1 MKTKKTQL
9 GLFLLGSILYNWFF
23 WEEDLGLNL
32 LLFNHFIIAVA
43 YLLNPASRKQNSVLL
58 MGIASL
64 TTATMVFF
72 YGSTISKLTN
82 FVSLIV
88 FIGYVHQPQLKAII
102 FALFTS
108 LNNFFRFPIK
118 QVLNGFGENEKTS
131 KDVVSSLKKIKL
143 VIIPSFFIFIFYW
156 IFKASNPKFD
166 VITTEFWLKF
176 STFFEWLFSDI
187 SWLRIPFF
195 LMGAI
200 ITAAFIYHEN
210 VSLYMKKEIGLR
222 DILSRTRKKRIKQID
237 NGTQFI
243 QKRISP
249 LTVGLKNE
257 YRSAL
262 ILIIAVNLL
271 LMFVNGLDISW
282 LWFNFEYNGDF
293 SLSQFVHEGTYLLIF
308 SILLSISIILY
319 FFRKNINFF
328 PENSLLKYCSIV
340 WILQNVILVIS
351 VGLRNYYYIEHY
363 GLAYKRIG
371 VFVFLLLTVVGLITL
386 ILKITKLKSSFYLI
400 KINTISLFTAFVLLS
415 TINWDMVIAKHN
427 LSSLSNRKVDVTFL
441 LTLSDNT
448 LPLIY
453 ENKDILNTKGVRYN
467 GQDHHY
473 VFTEKIKKFKEK
485 QAKLSWLSMNL
496 SSKKTLE
503 YFNTNH

>member
-1 MKTKKTQL
+1 MKTKKAQL

-32 LLFNHFIIAVA
+32 LLFNHFIIAA
-43 YLLNPASRKQNSVLL
+43 AFLLNPASRKQNSVLL
-58 MGIASL
+58 MVIASL
-64 TTATMVFF
+64 TTASMVFF
-72 YGSTISKLTN
+72 YGSTISKFTN
-82 FVSLIV
+82 FISLIV
-88 FIGYVHQPQLKAII
+88 FIGYVHQPQVKAII

-108 LNNFFRFPIK
+108 INNFFRFPLK
-118 QVLNGFGENEKTS
+118 QVLNSFGENGKTS
-131 KDVVSSLKKIKL
+131 KDVASSLKKVKL
-143 VIIPSFFIFIFYW
+143 IIIPSFFIFIFYW
-156 IFKASNPKFD
+156 IFNLSNPKFNA
-166 VITTEFWLKF
+166 ITTEFWLKF
-176 STFFEWLFSDI
+176 STFFEWLFLDI

-195 LMGAI
+195 LIGCF

-210 VSLYMKKEIGLR
+210 VVLYMKKEIGLR
-222 DILSRTRKKRIKQID
+222 DIISRTRKKRIKQTASD
-237 NGTQFI
+237 THYV

-249 LTVGLKNE
+249 LSIGLKNE

-262 ILIIAVNLL
+262 ILIGAVNLL

-308 SILLSISIILY
+308 SILLSMGIILY

-328 PENSLLKYCSIV
+328 PKNKLIKYCSIV

-371 VFVFLLLTVVGLITL
+371 VFVFLLLTIVGLITL
-386 ILKITKLKSSFYLI
+386 ILKITKLNSSFYLI
-400 KINTISLFTAFVLLS
+400 KINSISVFTAFVLLS
-415 TINWDMVIAKHN
+415 TINWDVLIANHN
-427 LSSLSNRKVDVTFL
+427 LNHLNNRKVDVTFL

-448 LPLIY
+448 LPLIHK
-453 ENKDILNTKGVRYN
+453 NKDILNTKGVRYN
-467 GQDHHY
+467 GQDHHD
-473 VFTEKIKKFKEK
+473 VFAEKVRIFKEK

-496 SSKKTLE
+496 SSKKALE
-503 YFNTNH
+503 YLNNHH